1 MSEITQGE
9 KETEDVQSRF
19 ALDRREDEP
28 SGNWLQRVL
37 FQPLEGFDVQNI
49 KDKLVTIGEQKGRSK
64 AGECIPRATYH

>member
-9 KETEDVQSRF
+9 RETENIQHQF

-37 FQPLEGFDVQNI
+37 FQPLEGFDVQSI
-49 KDKLVTIGEQKGRSK
+49 KEKLVTIGEQRDRSK
-64 AGECIPRATYH
+64 AGECIPWATYH

>member
-9 KETEDVQSRF
+9 KETADVQSRF

-37 FQPLEGFDVQNI
+37 FQPLEGFDVQSI
-49 KDKLVTIGEQKGRSK
+49 KETLVTIGEQRNRSK
-64 AGECIPRATYH
+64 AGECIPDATYH